1 MSMLATF
8 VALRI
13 SKPYS
18 ITTQVRRSR
27 SELLSQQQRTSVNS
41 VSQILSGLCFT
52 CLHMTKTSPS
62 MTKSSTQS
70 TSYLMTEMEWGP
82 VL

>member
-1 MSMLATF
+1 MLMLAPF

-27 SELLSQQQRTSVNS
+27 SELLSQQQRTSVNT
-41 VSQILSGLCFT
+41 VSQILSGLCVSLVCT
-52 CLHMTKTSPS
+52 
-62 MTKSSTQS
+62 
-70 TSYLMTEMEWGP
+70 
-82 VL
+82 